1 MTGRNCWIGWGRC
14 DVRQFRRGQIVE
26 IVTVDRG
33 RGEKINDHR
42 RTPALEE
49 HWRAIV
55 LGPSAFAL
63 GWWVVKKLGGDR
75 PSARRTYTVPEA
87 EIRRVVR

>member
-1 MTGRNCWIGWGRC
+1 MAVGKN
-14 DVRQFRRGQIVE
+14 DVRQFRRDQIVE

-33 RGEKINDHR
+33 RGAKINDHR
-42 RTPALEE
+42 RAPALEE

-55 LGPSAFAL
+55 LGPSTFAR
-63 GWWVVKKLGGDR
+63 GWWVVKKLGGNR
-75 PSARRTYTVPEA
+75 PSAGRTYTVPEA